1 MNKKSVISFIIIVF
15 IGMMNCHPFTPDI
28 FKPRIVD
35 SEINYLPLTVGNT
48 WNYWTSNRESIQLT
62 TRISNTININTT
74 TYYILEHDPLGDD
87 SEYADTIRV
96 DNTGRIFIRQ
106 RGNEYLWFDLT
117 LPDGA
122 TYSFSYNTLSLFTG
136 DSYIVTVR
144 RNVTIDTDVGLLE
157 NCIDLF
163 FDIPNAIDDEYGF
176 IFAPGIGIV
185 QRYGAWVNL
194 FIHSYQLYE

>member
-15 IGMMNCHPFTPDI
+15 IGMMNCHPFTPDL
-28 FKPRIVD
+28 FKPRIID

-48 WNYWTSNRESIQLT
+48 WNYWASNRESIQLT
-62 TRISNTININTT
+62 TRISNTINIDTT
-74 TYYILEHDPLGDD
+74 TYYILEYDPLGDD

-122 TYSFSYNTLSLFTG
+122 TYTLYNTLSLVTE

-144 RNVTIDTDVGLLE
+144 RNVTVNTDVGLLE
-157 NCIDLF
+157 NCVDLF